1 MTDEHTKPR
10 AGGDADPACHPDAR
24 WPARTQRLLG
34 ELRLLCGNW
43 LHEPLRRSLD
53 HFDVSLHRQS
63 ELTGSHLDQQQYL
76 TTRQQLRNERQ
87 AFEQRFIA
95 SIDQAF
101 DRFGMPAVKTAVAV
115 PQTLSLLDPLEHEL
129 AAALDQLVARSEARG
144 GPQLIELGYRFAV
157 LIGTPPL
164 ESEALPIGPQ
174 AMASAF
180 RAASHTLGLPSVHEL
195 LLLQSLEGSLIQGV
209 APLYELINAHL
220 CADGIL
226 PRLRPFALP
235 RAAPR
240 RDHARKEGLPQPVAP
255 AVTGQ
260 PKSLATPDS
269 GPESSLRPR
278 PGGGASAESSTATD
292 EELQIALAT
301 LQAHLSEADEQT
313 RFDLNRPQRLREE
326 LLIQLNVGRSSQTTR
341 ASLSSEQDDT
351 VELIVRLFGQI
362 ARQLPPTSD
371 AQTLL
376 WDLQLPMLRMALV
389 DHGFSEQHEH
399 PARKVL
405 GRIAEIARDW
415 LDDASGLTD
424 RGLRLKLGQLI
435 ERTRREAPSV
445 ALYVS
450 LQDDIEQYLAYLQHK
465 TQLAERRQVDAMQGL
480 ERLEQARHRVGE
492 LLSHRVARAARGHH
506 LDERLDHAWSDV
518 LALTLLRHGEQSQ
531 IFGTRL
537 AVTDQLLGG
546 LPVGDRHK
554 LRHEVE
560 AGLRQI
566 GMPDD
571 EVAKVAR
578 RMMDANRNEPAGK
591 AIGTDDPGMHPRH
604 SQRQEDRL
612 LEASLPTVGHVPVTH
627 PFGPAAVAPSPDVL
641 RIHRHLRALP
651 PGVWFEFV
659 DPSGGRAIRR
669 RLVWYSPLTGHSLFV
684 TRSGQR
690 AEELGELQLAQ
701 EIVGA
706 HVREIASDHEDV
718 LDHAWRAVTRE
729 LSRQPHPSRLG
740 ATHE

>member
-1 MTDEHTKPR
+1 MTDERTNLR
-10 AGGDADPACHPDAR
+10 TEGDANPACSPDAR
-24 WPARTQRLLG
+24 WPVRTQRLLG
-34 ELRLLCGNW
+34 ELRVLCGNW

-53 HFDVSLHRQS
+53 HFDMSLHRQS

-76 TTRQQLRNERQ
+76 ATRQQLRNERQ
-87 AFEQRFIA
+87 AFDQRFIA

-101 DRFGMPAVKTAVAV
+101 DRLGMPTVKEAAAI
-115 PQTLSLLDPLEHEL
+115 PQMLSLLDPLEHEL

-144 GPQLIELGYRFAV
+144 GPQFIELGYRFAV

-180 RAASHTLGLPSVHEL
+180 REASHALGLPCVHEL
-195 LLLQSLEGSLIQGV
+195 LLLQSLESSLIQGL
-209 APLYELINAHL
+209 APLHDLVNAHL

-235 RAAPR
+235 R
-240 RDHARKEGLPQPVAP
+240 RDRANKEEPAAP
-255 AVTGQ
+255 AVAARSEST
-260 PKSLATPDS
+260 AAPDNARQT
-269 GPESSLRPR
+269 SLRPR
-278 PGGGASAESSTATD
+278 VGAGGYSPESSAVTD

-301 LQAHLSEADEQT
+301 LQAHLSEADKQA

-326 LLIQLNVGRSSQTTR
+326 LLIQLNVGRPSQATR
-341 ASLSSEQDDT
+341 ASLATEQDDT

-362 ARQLPPTSD
+362 AQQLPPTSD

-376 WDLQLPMLRMALV
+376 WDLQLPMLRMALI

-405 GRIAEIARDW
+405 GRVAEIARDW
-415 LDDASGLTD
+415 LDDANGQTD
-424 RGLRLKLGQLI
+424 RGLRLKLSQLV
-435 ERTRREAPSV
+435 ERARREPPSV

-450 LQDDIEQYLAYLQHK
+450 LQDDIEQYLAYLQQK
-465 TQLAERRQVDAMQGL
+465 TQLAERRQVDAMQGM

-492 LLSHRVARAARGHH
+492 LLSHRIVKASRGQ
-506 LDERLDHAWSDV
+506 LPNARLDHAWSDV

-546 LPVGDRHK
+546 LPVGDRQK
-554 LRHEVE
+554 LQHEVE

-566 GMPDD
+566 GMRGD
-571 EVAKVAR
+571 EAVQVAR

-591 AIGTDDPGMHPRH
+591 AIGTEDLAMHLRH
-604 SQRQEDRL
+604 SQRPEDPSR
-612 LEASLPTVGHVPVTH
+612 EASAATVDYGPVTGA
-627 PFGPAAVAPSPDVL
+627 FSPAAVAPNPDVL

-651 PGVWFEFV
+651 AGMWFEFV
-659 DPSGGRAIRR
+659 DPAGGRGARR

-690 AEELGELQLAQ
+690 AEDLGELQLAH
-701 EIVGA
+701 EIARG

-729 LSRQPHPSRLG
+729 LSRRPITQRG
-740 ATHE
+740 NA